1 MVRLANDLIEVME
14 STWPIVIITVIS
26 IVSLRITYILKTKT
40 KFVLYEEMLSLLFIV
55 YLLVIFQVVTY
66 QDVISYGNNFI
77 PFKEL
82 TRYTLGSN
90 LFYKNVIGN
99 ILLFVPYGFFVS
111 YYLKLNKKIIT
122 FSLVLLVSMAI
133 ECVQLVIGRTFDI
146 DDIFLNVIGGM
157 LGYFIYRLLSY
168 ISEKVAKRT
177 ISTMLTVLIII
188 GIIILLYMM
197 M

>member
-1 MVRLANDLIEVME
+1 MVRLANDLIGVME

>member
-1 MVRLANDLIEVME
+1 MVRLANDLIGVME

-157 LGYFIYRLLSY
+157 LGYFIYCLLSY